1 MISDLSLRRNRPKM
15 VLSFGAGVGVDP
27 KQKTLMFSTNSPF
40 HLNDCQ
46 EIDPTLPLERQE

>member
-1 MISDLSLRRNRPKM
+1 M